1 VAKQKSRLVRL
12 KHARTPSLLRHARPG
27 IIAILT
33 VGCPVAWAV
42 SGWASKPTFSQ
53 VAAAVLGCA
62 LTAVLYAIVAVAS
75 HSQKK
80 IRLQAM

>member
-1 VAKQKSRLVRL
+1 MAKQRSRLVRF
-12 KHARTPSLLRHARPG
+12 KHARTPSLLRQARPG

-33 VGCPVAWAV
+33 AGCPVAWAV
-42 SGWASKPTFSQ
+42 SGWSSKPTFSQ

-62 LTAVLYAIVAVAS
+62 LTAVLYGIATAAS

-80 IRLQAM
+80 ILLQAI